1 MRSFACDIVSK
12 YECVCVYI
20 RVCVKQLFYGM
31 MFWMNYF
38 NENILLYFHYNYFL
52 FLVGNLFFNPNKNI
66 AKTISTWKFLV
77 HGLLWMILREYDIFF
92 VLYPLRSFSY
102 YLEDRS

>member
-66 AKTISTWKFLV
+66 AKIISTWKFLV
-77 HGLLWMILREYDIFF
+77 HGLL
-92 VLYPLRSFSY
+92 
-102 YLEDRS
+102 